1 MLQNITHTHALART
15 RARKHTHSARL
26 PPWTTRLSPIS
37 GVPNDQNSES
47 SFAAHLQ
54 LGSGYAQ
61 HPPGRIPRLSRRRER
76 GASTSREDP
85 EGEQLVPMRGGRQNS
100 ILWARR
106 QLRHGLGSPDTIP
119 SRRWG
124 TTISL
129 LTVQR
134 RPRGFAFK
142 NRAGEG
148 SSERTCRALHSSWGP
163 FADRTEHTPPRK
175 RVRGWS
181 DASDRSPRGGALEFP
196 ETLS

>member
-1 MLQNITHTHALART
+1 MEDHTHTHTQR
-15 RARKHTHSARL
+15 ARL
-26 PPWTTRLSPIS
+26 PLWTTRLSHLS
-37 GVPNDQNSES
+37 GVPSDQSSEGS
-47 SFAAHLQ
+47 LAAHLQ

-61 HPPGRIPRLSRRRER
+61 HPPGRILGLSRRRER

-106 QLRHGLGSPDTIP
+106 QLRRGLGSPDTIP
-119 SRRWG
+119 SRRRG

-134 RPRGFAFK
+134 GPRGFAFE

-148 SSERTCRALHSSWGP
+148 SSERT
-163 FADRTEHTPPRK
+163 
-175 RVRGWS
+175 
-181 DASDRSPRGGALEFP
+181 
-196 ETLS
+196 